1 MYIGKKLCVV
11 LVVRVLLKWKLSDL
25 HPTSLQEWLSVT
37 KIVKIKNSFKK
48 SYFYLSSPS
57 CTFAYKLQHKQCNLY
72 LTRYLR
78 RYPMSYW
85 VQLLF
90 LNMYNVAWIIFG
102 VAPGVYTETVH
113 HNLNEPK
120 CEDTPEK

>member
-11 LVVRVLLKWKLSDL
+11 LVVRELLKWKLSDL

-37 KIVKIKNSFKK
+37 KIVKIKKNSFKK

-78 RYPMSYW
+78 LYTLSYW
-85 VQLLF
+85 VQFLF
-90 LNMYNVAWIIFG
+90 LKYVAWIIFG